1 MLAKNQKNIYHL
13 LSLLIG
19 ISLLLGACSSP
30 APSPAPT
37 ETAAPPTAMPA
48 VPTEAPQLLE
58 PITQEQLVGAIWQ
71 WVGGREPMSSPPF
84 QVPEPQKYTLTFNE
98 DGSLFVQADCNTSRG
113 TYELSGDQLT
123 ITLGA
128 TTLVACEVDSLSDHF
143 MANLGNAAQVGSGF
157 GNLVIVLAD
166 EAGEMYFNR
175 TAVPEQAT
183 NLEPISQEDMI
194 DILWQWTNLEEPA
207 PAPGIGVGDPS
218 LYDIVFRAD
227 GTYSAKADCNRL
239 NGTYTMNGSQL
250 TINPGITT
258 LAACEPKSMSDQYLS
273 LLWSVTGVG
282 ENEGLLVLLLD
293 DGSSAMS
300 FVNAGPSPVAPTPPS
315 IEGDPALV
323 LGTPNGVE
331 NFDNTN
337 NWTNFDSACFTSQIT
352 GGQFVMT
359 ANGVPEFSCW
369 EVSWPQLDNFY
380 IETSQIMP
388 QTCESQDRFGML
400 FRAPDNNRGYLY
412 GFNCAG
418 QYSLTVWDGQATT
431 TLVEPTSSAA
441 ILATPGAMNRMG
453 LLAFGENISLY
464 VNGVYLE
471 TVTDYT
477 YLEEGKIGYFVRAA
491 TENPFTVSYDQLR
504 VWVLEDEFYPPTVA
518 EPLPPVDIPEPPSN
532 VPTGQAN
539 VNVNVRTGPS
549 TLFPV
554 LGTAQ
559 QGDTGE
565 ILGINPDGT
574 WYAVSVP
581 TTMVGTGVAW
591 VSAQFVTLSNP
602 TGQPLPVVTPPLLPT
617 TVNFPP
623 PATNAPQVVM
633 REPATLR
640 SGPTLEFPVMGVA
653 PNGARAEV
661 VGESEDREWWAIRV
675 PTTLSSDGTGWVFK
689 AYTSASS
696 ISGVPVLRTPNLPNN
711 ITPAVPASGAPSLIT
726 IEPLN
731 VRRGPGNE
739 YSSLGQVA
747 RGSVMAVVGVSPD
760 REHFVVNIPT
770 TFDASGQG
778 WVPARF
784 VNAQNVSNVP
794 VIQPPPVR

>member
-1 MLAKNQKNIYHL
+1 MSFLATN
-13 LSLLIG
+13 S
-19 ISLLLGACSSP
+19 
-30 APSPAPT
+30 PSP
-37 ETAAPPTAMPA
+37 
-48 VPTEAPQLLE
+48 
-58 PITQEQLVGAIWQ
+58 
-71 WVGGREPMSSPPF
+71 
-84 QVPEPQKYTLTFNE
+84 
-98 DGSLFVQADCNTSRG
+98 
-113 TYELSGDQLT
+113 SGQQRWWR
-123 ITLGA
+123 
-128 TTLVACEVDSLSDHF
+128 VRWNSLSDHF

-258 LAACEPKSMSDQYLS
+258 LAACEPESMSDQYLS

-300 FVNAGPSPVAPTPPS
+300 FVNAGPSPVATTPPS

-518 EPLPPVDIPEPPSN
+518 APLPPVDIPEPPSN